1 MGEIRGSLLLLG
13 YELHSSSSWSGLFLI
28 FITTGL
34 HYTAHENVSN
44 LETRVLFE
52 ISIEATEGG
61 LRLALA
67 PTYLFFACIGY
78 RIEADKT
85 CS

>member
-1 MGEIRGSLLLLG
+1 MK
-13 YELHSSSSWSGLFLI
+13 
-28 FITTGL
+28 TGL
-34 HYTAHENVSN
+34 QYAANKNVSN

-67 PTYLFFACIGY
+67 PTYLFLAYIGY
-78 RIEADKT
+78 GTEADKT

>member
-1 MGEIRGSLLLLG
+1 MDLLQLG
-13 YELHSSSSWSGLFLI
+13 CELRSSSSWSGLFMI
-28 FITTGL
+28 FIKTGL
-34 HYTAHENVSN
+34 QYTAHENISN
-44 LETRVLFE
+44 LETCVLFE

-67 PTYLFFACIGY
+67 PTYLFFAYIGY